1 MASDWMRHAKEMR
14 RIAEALVDTSAG
26 IAIEVMIDL
35 IVTGIEAASA
45 HIVVDLK
52 VILLTTSIALVT
64 VKPLGIPGVR
74 VILPPRAVTDPGFYE
89 TLQLQI

>member
-1 MASDWMRHAKEMR
+1 MR
-14 RIAEALVDTSAG
+14 RIAEAPVDMSAG

-35 IVTGIEAASA
+35 IVTGIEAANA
-45 HIVVDLK
+45 HTVVDPK
-52 VILLTTSIALVT
+52 VILLTAAIALVM

-89 TLQLQI
+89 TLQPQTC